1 MGCTGLTMKSSQD
14 STFQFMVESRHQD
27 LYAKHCET
35 TTRWCPSSLAKLVPI
50 SPITMVYGTQITIV
64 TGAYKPTNITGG
76 PHIVCTNQGFLT
88 IWGWI
93 KTFKQLWLW
102 VGTRLLTLTINLT
115 YFVAQKWT
123 AALHA
128 FSFPDVDNQGVWLW
142 LAALSWT
149 TLFGEAVN
157 QKNTRSRC
165 FEWWVQYL
173 CDVCWM
179 FPCVFLRGMTNI
191 ITHRIHVWYIIIC

>member
-50 SPITMVYGTQITIV
+50 SPITMVYGTHITIV

-76 PHIVCTNQGFLT
+76 PHIVCTNQVFWPYGDGSKPLSSYDFGYFDPNHKSHLFCCPKMNCSSSRFLFSGCWQPRHMALIGSFIMNNF
-88 IWGWI
+88 IWRGGNK
-93 KTFKQLWLW
+93 KTP
-102 VGTRLLTLTINLT
+102 G
-115 YFVAQKWT
+115 
-123 AALHA
+123 H
-128 FSFPDVDNQGVWLW
+128 GVL
-142 LAALSWT
+142 
-149 TLFGEAVN
+149 
-157 QKNTRSRC
+157 R
-165 FEWWVQYL
+165 WWVQYL

-179 FPCVFLRGMTNI
+179 FPCVLND
-191 ITHRIHVWYIIIC
+191 